1 MTLRPVLVAI
11 PSPDS
16 TGAAGATGASTGSPD
31 EPQALACAES
41 QKSGVPRR
49 LKPAAQLRSPQ
60 RVIEQQAYS
69 RVALRECARLCGAPL
84 DGWEKGPDEVPL
96 PHEGYFWS
104 VSHKRT
110 WAAAVIGESPVGIDI
125 EQVTPRHEGVF
136 DALACESEWT
146 LIGDRSWY
154 SFFRLWT
161 AKEATLKANGVGIAG
176 FSACRLLGIPD
187 RDHMTL
193 HYEHRVWS
201 IEHYYLAD
209 HIAAVTCGNTPAA
222 GDCTQSR
229 DRTQSRDCKGA
240 VLARNLSPVSW
251 CVLDR

>member
-1 MTLRPVLVAI
+1 M
-11 PSPDS
+11 
-16 TGAAGATGASTGSPD
+16 
-31 EPQALACAES
+31 
-41 QKSGVPRR
+41 
-49 LKPAAQLRSPQ
+49 
-60 RVIEQQAYS
+60 
-69 RVALRECARLCGAPL
+69 
-84 DGWEKGPDEVPL
+84 
-96 PHEGYFWS
+96 
-104 VSHKRT
+104 
-110 WAAAVIGESPVGIDI
+110 IGEGPVGIDI
-125 EQVTPRHEGVF
+125 EQVTPRHDGVF

-146 LIGDRSWY
+146 LIGDRSWH

-176 FSACRLLGIPD
+176 FSACRLLAVPD

-222 GDCTQSR
+222 GDGAQSRDCAQNRDRSQSR
-229 DRTQSRDCKGA
+229 DRSPSRDREGA
-240 VLARNLSPVSW
+240 VLAPNLSPVSW